1 MLPNAPA
8 SGIDRLTE
16 LAAVAAERAG
26 RHLVGRLR
34 LTGCEVREIES
45 GLEPLSIEAWPVR
58 VQPAAVTVAV
68 VGLIEE
74 FGGARRT
81 AAHGRFTFM
90 SR

>member
-1 MLPNAPA
+1 MLRHAPTP
-8 SGIDRLTE
+8 GIDRLTE
-16 LAAVAAERAG
+16 LATVAAERAG
-26 RHLVGRLR
+26 RHLMGRLR
-34 LTGCEVREIES
+34 LTGCEIWEIES
-45 GLEPLSIEAWPVR
+45 GLEPLSIEAWPVS
-58 VQPAAVTVAV
+58 VQPAAITVAV